1 MVNTGELPGCGP
13 VPDQADAEA
22 RCRAGET
29 RPAQFRTKRA
39 VRVALMGVAAA
50 GVVIFAGCSTATAV
64 RVQPWER
71 SYLADPIMDPNRDP
85 AATAMTEHV
94 YDSREAA
101 QGGRGVGG
109 AGCGCN

>member
-1 MVNTGELPGCGP
+1 MK
-13 VPDQADAEA
+13 DADWLSL
-22 RCRAGET
+22 
-29 RPAQFRTKRA
+29 
-39 VRVALMGVAAA
+39 VGVAAMGA
-50 GVVIFAGCSTATAV
+50 IALAGCTTVKTV

-71 SYLADPIMDPNRDP
+71 SHLADPILDPNRNP
-85 AATAMTEHV
+85 VATAMYEHV